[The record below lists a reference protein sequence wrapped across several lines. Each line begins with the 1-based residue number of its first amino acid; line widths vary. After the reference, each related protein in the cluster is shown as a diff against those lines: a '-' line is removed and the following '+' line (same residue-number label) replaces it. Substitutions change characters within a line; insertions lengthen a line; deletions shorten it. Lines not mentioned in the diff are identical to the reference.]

1 MVRSKDE
8 ILEALKLRLGENPD
22 DDSISFLE
30 DITDTITDYEEKLS
44 GSEDW
49 KTKYEENDKEWRK
62 KYTDRFFSGEVD
74 GENTPD
80 PDPEDPE
87 GEHKP
92 MSFEDLFTEV
102 KKED

>member
-22 DDSISFLE
+22 DDSIAFLE
-30 DITDTITDYEEKLS
+30 DITDTITDFEEKLS

-74 GENTPD
+74 GEKTPD